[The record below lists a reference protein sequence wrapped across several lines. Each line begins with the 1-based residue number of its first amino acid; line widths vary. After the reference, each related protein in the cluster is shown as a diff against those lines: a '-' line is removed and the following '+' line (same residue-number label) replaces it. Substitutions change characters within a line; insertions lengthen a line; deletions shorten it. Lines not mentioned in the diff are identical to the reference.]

1 MRTFEAKTFERACY
15 GHRRRAISITIDR
28 IAMLMQWPSLT
39 ILRSANLIQMI
50 DWINPRNT
58 RDRADCADEES
69 ESPAQSSSHRIGL
82 SEQERC

>member
-1 MRTFEAKTFERACY
+1 MRTFEAKTFEPAC
-15 GHRRRAISITIDR
+15 GRRRAPSQSLAR

-58 RDRADCADEES
+58 PIAQISLAQISLMKKANPWRDL
-69 ESPAQSSSHRIGL
+69 SSQRIVF
-82 SEQERC
+82 R

>member
-1 MRTFEAKTFERACY
+1 MRTFEAKTFERAC
-15 GHRRRAISITIDR
+15 GRRRRAPYQSLAR

-58 RDRADCADEES
+58 PIAQVGPMKKANPWRDL
-69 ESPAQSSSHRIGL
+69 SSQRIVF
-82 SEQERC
+82 R